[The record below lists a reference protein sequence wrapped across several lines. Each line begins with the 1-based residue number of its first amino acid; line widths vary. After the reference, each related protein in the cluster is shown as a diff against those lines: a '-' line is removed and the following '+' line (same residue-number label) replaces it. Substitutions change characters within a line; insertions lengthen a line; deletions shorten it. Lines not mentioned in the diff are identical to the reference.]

1 MTRVLL
7 AMLSAS
13 LLALLTFT
21 PAVANRERLTP
32 AAEAATRAR
41 LAGTAAVAPAAWN
54 QIMGAGDIS
63 ADPDTTTTADLATS
77 QILTQ
82 ANPPTVFTTGE
93 DRSKT
98 SPTQTVTPAP
108 GDVLC

>member
-1 MTRVLL
+1 
-7 AMLSAS
+7 MLSAS
-13 LLALLTFT
+13 LLAMLTFT

-41 LAGTAAVAPAAWN
+41 LVGTAAVAPAAWN

-77 QILTQ
+77 EILIQ
-82 ANPPTVFTTGE
+82 ASPPPSSPPATTSIRE

-98 SPTQTVTPAP
+98 SPTRTVTPAP
-108 GDVLC
+108 GDVLR